1 MRHDRGSRSW
11 VAVAISSR
19 GRKMSM
25 LHIRKYQFIEYIFS
39 IVTDAQRRAEMF
51 NMLSIV
57 TSLAEVRV
65 GGADS
70 PAPEVVIV

>member
-1 MRHDRGSRSW
+1 MN
-11 VAVAISSR
+11 
-19 GRKMSM
+19 
-25 LHIRKYQFIEYIFS
+25 IFVS

-57 TSLAEVRV
+57 TSLAEVR
-65 GGADS
+65 GGPDS